1 MLMGRL
7 VRRRALGLY
16 DDVNLFPPVASRPP
30 SERKLIARLG
40 VHHLVLAAADD
51 ALTPVSV
58 HLDAQDEVE
67 QERKCIASR
76 HEWVADLLRGG
87 KQPGGAAADLGRD
100 GKGGE
105 LTCAARAVVLRNL
118 WELGEEGE
126 RERAELCSGDH
137 ASWRDE
143 EGKACRQKG

>member
-1 MLMGRL
+1 M

-16 DDVNLFPPVASRPP
+16 DDVDLFLPVAGHPP
-30 SERKLIARLG
+30 SERKFIARLG

-58 HLDAQDEVE
+58 YLDAQDEIE

-76 HEWVADLLRGG
+76 HEWVPDLLRGG

-100 GKGGE
+100 GKGRE
-105 LTCAARAVVLRNL
+105 LTRVASAVVLRNL
-118 WELGEEGE
+118 RELGEEGE
-126 RERAELCSGDH
+126 WERAEPYSGDH
-137 ASWRDE
+137 ASWCDE